1 MQRPNGK
8 PYTTDR
14 ITQTLNR
21 AFEKDGQSL
30 RILSTVHVP
39 LTFHARLCAKSRTY
53 LYRLAVLKREHA
65 CDRSRQHHPH
75 TRFIPIEEHDRCYF
89 LGHPRFDIET
99 FATVARMFE
108 GKHDFRTFMAV
119 AKGNPRQQE
128 AMHSLRHIDHI
139 TVERGQTM
147 TAAFN
152 REQTEQFYD
161 FWDVRIRGR
170 SFLYRQR
177 PKATMAS
184 FLEQLRNRKTE
195 LQRTETTVTYM
206 DGSRKIFRNNVEFDA
221 PPRLG
226 FIVDNS
232 PDQVPACIVAQ
243 FLYLG
248 SQDCVR
254 QEVLEKYGI
263 THVLSVGIETPPIV
277 EYDCDGQRIIETMF
291 VECLDLAETNL
302 AEVLVKTN
310 AFIDECRTRGG
321 RVLVHCNAGV
331 SRSTS
336 VVAGYL
342 MQRCDQSFMQ
352 AFGMIKSKRPS
363 VQPNAGFIKQLKQL
377 QS

>member
-1 MQRPNGK
+1 
-8 PYTTDR
+8 
-14 ITQTLNR
+14 
-21 AFEKDGQSL
+21 
-30 RILSTVHVP
+30 
-39 LTFHARLCAKSRTY
+39 
-53 LYRLAVLKREHA
+53 
-65 CDRSRQHHPH
+65 
-75 TRFIPIEEHDRCYF
+75 
-89 LGHPRFDIET
+89 
-99 FATVARMFE
+99 
-108 GKHDFRTFMAV
+108 
-119 AKGNPRQQE
+119 
-128 AMHSLRHIDHI
+128 
-139 TVERGQTM
+139 
-147 TAAFN
+147 
-152 REQTEQFYD
+152 
-161 FWDVRIRGR
+161 
-170 SFLYRQR
+170 
-177 PKATMAS
+177 
-184 FLEQLRNRKTE
+184 
-195 LQRTETTVTYM
+195 M

-226 FIVDNS
+226 YIVDNS

-277 EYDCDGQRIIETMF
+277 EYDDDGERIIETLF
-291 VECLDLAETNL
+291 VECLDIPETNL

-352 AFGMIKSKRPS
+352 AFGMIKSKRPC
-363 VQPNAGFIKQLKQL
+363 VQPNAGFIKQLKLL